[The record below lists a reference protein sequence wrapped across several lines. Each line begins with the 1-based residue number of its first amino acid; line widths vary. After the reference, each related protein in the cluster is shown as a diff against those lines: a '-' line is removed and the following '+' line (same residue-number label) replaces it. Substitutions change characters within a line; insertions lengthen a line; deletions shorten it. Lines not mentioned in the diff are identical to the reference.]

1 MNADWIL
8 FKLRLQERDEYDH
21 ASAKRNGWVGTY
33 VDYDD
38 DWLLRS
44 PHLGWRV
51 DQVRSALRWAESA
64 VVRKLAERLAELEVR
79 TVALALAEACADIA
93 LVWGG
98 SVLLGAGTGAALGSL
113 AAGVG
118 AVPGAALGAGLGAQL
133 GGAILG
139 LLGLAALVQD
149 FGERLPQAM
158 RHYERGLELA
168 WGRPD
173 GVFPDPPN
181 PMLAGDEIAEGHVL
195 VILALLSALAAYL
208 TRGRGDPA
216 ARGRILQDIRQSRR
230 LGPKLADW
238 VEAHEDKLV
247 RHPALQP
254 RRQQQVTMAAALAKD
269 LGPPVTP
276 SQLRRAKAEAEGPP
290 GRGRPPEPPKPPPRP
305 PEPGRLPPKPV
316 PCFHPFDKRKF
327 RRMEPLQQREYLEAM
342 ARQLRRQEERIN
354 DLTAAQFKAARDNY
368 GKYGRN
374 PLAGGEQRR
383 FGDDFAEDV
392 FKNIR
397 DSLRRSGLGNAEAER
412 LAEQRTEQLTS
423 KLAALHE
430 PDMVAGGWLQPSTD
444 RMGRADVNKAIG
456 GSWNQA
462 GRVGAMDTAA
472 EDAIRSGGADAKMN
486 VKLEVCRGKGLR

>member
-1 MNADWIL
+1 MNADWIV
-8 FKLRLQERDEYDH
+8 FKLKLREQDEYDR
-21 ASAKRNGWVGTY
+21 AMAKRGNWAGRY

-44 PHLGWRV
+44 SHLGWRV
-51 DQVRSALRWAESA
+51 DQVRSALWWANTA
-64 VVRKLAERLAELEVR
+64 VAGKLAERLSGLEVR
-79 TVALALAEACADIA
+79 TVALALAGACADIA

-98 SVLLGAGTGAALGSL
+98 SVLLGAGAGAALGSL

-133 GGAILG
+133 GGVVLG
-139 LLGLAALVQD
+139 LLGLTALVQD
-149 FGERLPQAM
+149 LGDWLPQAM
-158 RHYERGLELA
+158 RHYERGVELA
-168 WGRPD
+168 WGRNFD
-173 GVFPDPPN
+173 EVASHEPDP
-181 PMLAGDEIAEGHVL
+181 MRAGDEIAEGHVL

-208 TRGRGDPA
+208 TRGRADPA
-216 ARGRILQDIRQSRR
+216 ARARILQDIRQSRR
-230 LGPKLADW
+230 LGPEVADW
-238 VEAHEDKLV
+238 VAAHEDELV
-247 RHPALQP
+247 RHPALKP
-254 RRQQQVTMAAALAKD
+254 RQQQVTMAAAPARD
-269 LGPPVTP
+269 VGPPVTP

-290 GRGRPPEPPKPPPRP
+290 GEGRLPEPPKPPPRP

-316 PCFHPFDKRKF
+316 PCFHPYDKRKF
-327 RRMEPLQQREYLEAM
+327 RRLAPEKQREYLEDM
-342 ARQLRRQEERIN
+342 AKQLRRQEERIN

-368 GKYGRN
+368 GQYGRH
-374 PLAGGEQRR
+374 PLAAGKQKA
-383 FGDDFAEDV
+383 FAETFRDGV
-392 FKNIR
+392 IKSIR
-397 DSLRRSGLGNAEAER
+397 DSLERSGLGTGDAKR
-412 LAEQRTEQLTS
+412 LAAQRAEQLTS

-462 GRVGAMDTAA
+462 GRVSTMDAAA